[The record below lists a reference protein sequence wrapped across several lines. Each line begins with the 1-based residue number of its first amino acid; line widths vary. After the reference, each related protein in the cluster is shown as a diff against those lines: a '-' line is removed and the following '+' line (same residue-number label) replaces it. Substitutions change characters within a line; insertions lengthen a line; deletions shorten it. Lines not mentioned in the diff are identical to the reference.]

1 MRFAQPWFLLLLL
14 LLPLLAWWRA
24 LRTGR
29 AAFVFSS
36 LGVLGEVQAIRTD
49 IGGVVLSALRWLS
62 LVLFIVALAR
72 PQKIEGESKI
82 SASGIDIAVAFD
94 LSASMAAEDEGF
106 TYKGEQV
113 NRLFIARQVLRDF
126 IVKRNSDRIGL
137 VAFSGQAYIAA
148 PLSLDHDFLLSTL
161 ERLDLNTIKEDGTAI
176 GDALVSSIN
185 RLRDI
190 QSKSKIIILVT
201 DGQNN
206 VGKISPLTAAEAA
219 KVLGIKVYTIGV
231 GTRGVSRLPYTDV
244 FGRRGYRQVNV
255 DIDEDT
261 LTKIA
266 NMTNGKYFRGDK
278 TDTLRNIYS
287 EIDRL
292 ERTEVEVQHY
302 QHFMELYP
310 WLLWPGMAFLLL
322 EVLLGHTI
330 WRRLP

>member
-14 LLPLLAWWRA
+14 LLPLLAYWRA
-24 LRTGR
+24 RRTGR
-29 AAFVFSS
+29 AAFMFSS
-36 LGVLGEVQAIRTD
+36 LGVLGEVQAVRRD
-49 IGGVVLSALRWLS
+49 VDSFMLALLRWLS
-62 LVLFIVALAR
+62 LILFIVALAR
-72 PQKIEGESKI
+72 PQWIRGESKI
-82 SASGIDIAVAFD
+82 SASGIDIVAAFD
-94 LSASMAAEDEGF
+94 LSDSMAAEDEGF
-106 TYKGEQV
+106 TFKGEQV
-113 NRLFIARQVLRDF
+113 NRLFISRQVLHDF
-126 IVKRNSDRIGL
+126 IAKRANDRIGL

-148 PLSLDHDFLLSTL
+148 PLSLDHDFLLTTL
-161 ERLDLNTIKEDGTAI
+161 ERLNLDTIKEEGTAI
-176 GDALVSSIN
+176 GDAITASIN

-190 QSKSKIIILVT
+190 QSKSKIIILIT
-201 DGQNN
+201 DGQSNA
-206 VGKISPLTAAEAA
+206 GKISPLTAAEAA

-266 NMTNGKYFRGDK
+266 NMTGGKYFRGDK
-278 TDTLRNIYS
+278 TDTLRNIYA

-302 QHFMELYP
+302 QHFTELFP

-322 EVLLGHTI
+322 EVLLAHTI